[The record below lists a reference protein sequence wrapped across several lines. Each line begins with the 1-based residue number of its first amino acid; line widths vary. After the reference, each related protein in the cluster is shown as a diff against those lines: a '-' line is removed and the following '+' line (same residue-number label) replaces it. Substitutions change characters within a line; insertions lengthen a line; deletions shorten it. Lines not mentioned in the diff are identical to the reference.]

1 MTDDAPGDALRLIEG
16 PELDDLVGE
25 RRKCSACGADDMRA
39 VRFEETANNFY
50 LTFQCP
56 HCDNSVLIESPGMAG
71 VRAALYFLIGAA
83 YLAALKLFDIEIGAT
98 GVAIFSIVA
107 VIAVWN
113 AFCIIAPHYEAP
125 RTSQTRFD
133 AAKVT
138 GEAPPPLTHIVAR
151 VRYLKYDSF
160 WGGFLAALAA
170 IAAAILVVGAV
181 SRLFGG

>member
-107 VIAVWN
+107 VIAVCP
-113 AFCIIAPHYEAP
+113 AHQPDP
-125 RTSQTRFD
+125 
-133 AAKVT
+133 
-138 GEAPPPLTHIVAR
+138 
-151 VRYLKYDSF
+151 VRCRE
-160 WGGFLAALAA
+160 GHRRG
-170 IAAAILVVGAV
+170 AAAAHPYRRPRALSQVRQLLGRFPCRPRGHRRGHPGCRRGVPAV
-181 SRLFGG
+181 RGVRGV